1 MFQKVKLDGNRMT
14 TLKRNKNFEQWDQ
27 AKAEIFGMSD
37 LPEKNAEDEVDPLI
51 ERLRSFNIQVGIEV
65 RGCLNNSYILWT
77 YGSQK

>member
-1 MFQKVKLDGNRMT
+1 
-14 TLKRNKNFEQWDQ
+14 
-27 AKAEIFGMSD
+27 MSD